1 MSARHRQ
8 SPQRL
13 WLDYKRLTAYLFRM
27 TKLLGKPAESDV
39 SADRGTTTGMPRWVK
54 VFGIISIVLL
64 VLFVLVHVLGG
75 GFRGHGG

>member
-1 MSARHRQ
+1 
-8 SPQRL
+8 
-13 WLDYKRLTAYLFRM
+13 M
-27 TKLLGKPAESDV
+27 TKLLRKPAESDV